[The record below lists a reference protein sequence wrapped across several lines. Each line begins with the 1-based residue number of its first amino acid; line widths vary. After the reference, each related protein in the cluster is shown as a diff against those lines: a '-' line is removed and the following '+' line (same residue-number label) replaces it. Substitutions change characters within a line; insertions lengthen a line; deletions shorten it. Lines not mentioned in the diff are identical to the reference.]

1 MYWTPFWP
9 KRVIRPLKIMD
20 VYYKIVLVL
29 GSLVAYLET
38 ILFTVNDG
46 PILIIVNDTYEKKMR
61 WDEKVVVE
69 TSSLM
74 H

>member
-1 MYWTPFWP
+1 MCWTPFWP
-9 KRVIRPLKIMD
+9 KSRIRPLKIMD

-46 PILIIVNDTYEKKMR
+46 SILIIVNSTYEKKMR
-61 WDEKVVVE
+61 WDKKVLGE